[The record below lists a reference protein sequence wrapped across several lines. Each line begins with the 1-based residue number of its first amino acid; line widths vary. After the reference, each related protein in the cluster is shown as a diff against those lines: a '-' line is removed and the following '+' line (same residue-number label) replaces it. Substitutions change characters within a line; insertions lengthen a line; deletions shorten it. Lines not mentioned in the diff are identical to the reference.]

1 MTREA
6 ECVDAVRRAVYDALL
21 ELLGADLPADT
32 LADTLAGIDKDA
44 IRDYFPFSTCRDICA
59 VFDPTGACVLSAFA
73 MVALGCLAEELPGF
87 SPSFGAAELH
97 LRALTRLS
105 LGLSSPSRDSD

>member
-21 ELLGADLPADT
+21 ELLGQDLPADT

-44 IRDYFPFSTCRDICA
+44 IRDYFPLNTCRDICA

-73 MVALGCLAEELPGF
+73 MVALGCLAEELPGL

-97 LRALTRLS
+97 QAALTHLCV
-105 LGLSSPSRDSD
+105 